1 MGASLELITAAQ
13 ILAELARVRA
23 ELDEVDA
30 ELVRLVARRSA
41 LGLQAGRLKRS
52 AGLPVRDHARE
63 ARAIAQARAWAAD
76 SGLSESQVDE
86 LFRLMISHS
95 RAAQLAEPNK

>member
-1 MGASLELITAAQ
+1 MGTPLGLTTAVE

-30 ELVRLVARRSA
+30 ELVQLLARRSA

-52 AGLPVRDHARE
+52 AGLPVRDDARE
-63 ARAIAQARAWAAD
+63 GRAIARARAWAAD
-76 SGLSESQVDE
+76 SGLSQSEIE
-86 LFRLMISHS
+86 EFFRLLISLS
-95 RAAQLAEPNK
+95 RSAQLGDQK